1 MTSPARFDRIHG
13 KGAFLRLC
21 AMLADPA
28 FAYERIAKNLG
39 LTKQRRVWD
48 LRIRG
53 SIDFSQSLL
62 TPKCNLAKLNFP
74 H

>member
-1 MTSPARFDRIHG
+1 
-13 KGAFLRLC
+13 
-21 AMLADPA
+21 MLADPA

-39 LTKQRRVWD
+39 LTKQRRVRD

-62 TPKCNLAKLNFP
+62 TRKCNLAKLNFP